1 MQVKHFFKTKWFV
14 HKQNRQGLGFRC
26 GNCGFS
32 LNASRNIGVLGMS
45 EYLRLFV
52 NEPNVA
58 SNEIVPTGT
67 MDGSYK
73 LLTSVRS
80 N

>member
-1 MQVKHFFKTKWFV
+1 M
-14 HKQNRQGLGFRC
+14 
-26 GNCGFS
+26 
-32 LNASRNIGVLGMS
+32 LGMS